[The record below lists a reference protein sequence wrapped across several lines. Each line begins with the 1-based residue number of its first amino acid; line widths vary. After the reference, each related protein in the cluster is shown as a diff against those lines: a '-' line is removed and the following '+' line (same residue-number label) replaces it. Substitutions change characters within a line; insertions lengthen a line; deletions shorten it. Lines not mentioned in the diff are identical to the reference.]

1 MVLNLGTIF
10 YVNIFYNFNDNLTRL
25 IYYEFRR
32 LREKG
37 VALVISNSKKI
48 ETVYPVQSAFSNE
61 EDAFTALSTSALLA
75 KSSVPYSH
83 RRVADNYVIIK
94 RIYKFQAVQSRISNA
109 ERQLLQK
116 YDFNTLEFSTIK
128 QINDELAYL
137 KKWSTSSNELLRK
150 DADML
155 LQIRCKELKYI
166 VASRYATVTDEIH
179 NGYKALERY
188 FEEISKFYSPTI

>member
-1 MVLNLGTIF
+1 MI
-10 YVNIFYNFNDNLTRL
+10 
-25 IYYEFRR
+25 
-32 LREKG
+32 
-37 VALVISNSKKI
+37 SKKI
-48 ETVYPVQSAFSNE
+48 ETVYLVQSAFSSE

-75 KSSVPYSH
+75 KSAVPYSH

-94 RIYKFQAVQSRISNA
+94 RIYRFQAVQSRITNA
-109 ERQLLQK
+109 EKQLLQK

-128 QINDELAYL
+128 QINEELSYL

-150 DADML
+150 DADAL

-166 VASRYATVTDEIH
+166 VASRYSSITDEIH

-188 FEEISKFYSPTI
+188 FEEISKFYSPVI

>member
-1 MVLNLGTIF
+1 ML
-10 YVNIFYNFNDNLTRL
+10 
-25 IYYEFRR
+25 
-32 LREKG
+32 
-37 VALVISNSKKI
+37 SKKI
-48 ETVYPVQSAFSNE
+48 EKVYPAQSAFSSE

-75 KSSVPYSH
+75 KSAVPYSH
-83 RRVADNYVIIK
+83 RRIADNYVIIK
-94 RIYKFQAVQSRISNA
+94 RIYRFQAVQSRITNE

-137 KKWSTSSNELLRK
+137 KKWATSSNELLRQEA
-150 DADML
+150 DAL

-166 VASRYATVTDEIH
+166 VASRYASITNEIY

-188 FEEISKFYSPTI
+188 FEEISKFYSTVI

>member
-1 MVLNLGTIF
+1 
-10 YVNIFYNFNDNLTRL
+10 
-25 IYYEFRR
+25 
-32 LREKG
+32 
-37 VALVISNSKKI
+37 VISNSKKI
-48 ETVYPVQSAFSNE
+48 ETVYPVQSAFSSE

-83 RRVADNYVIIK
+83 RRIADNYVIIK
-94 RIYKFQAVQSRISNA
+94 RIYKFQAVQSRISNT

-116 YDFNTLEFSTIK
+116 YDFNTLEYSTIK
-128 QINDELAYL
+128 QINDELTYL
-137 KKWSTSSNELLRK
+137 KKWSTASNELLRK

-166 VASRYATVTDEIH
+166 VASRYASVTDEIH